1 MKKFTLFI
9 LSLLFLGTFMA
20 NAQTKVITGTVIS
33 SEDQLPIPGVS
44 VSVAGTTLGTVTD
57 IDGAF
62 SLKIPEDAKAL
73 VASFVG
79 MKTQTIELG
88 SVSDVKIA
96 LEPDLVGIDEVVVTA
111 LGITREKKS
120 LGYSAQQLTGEEVGA
135 VKDANIVNSLSGK
148 IAGVQVT
155 GNSGTVGSSSRI
167 VIRGVNSISGNNQPL
182 FIVDGTPI
190 DNSNFNSTNTQ
201 VGGGGTDWGN
211 TAADINPEDI
221 ESMTVLKGANAA
233 ALYGSRAANGVIL
246 ITTKK
251 GTKRKGIGVSISTG
265 LNVTSVALLPEY
277 QDEYGGGYKQ
287 TFDLYNGQPVVNYA
301 ADESWGPKMDGT
313 LVRQWYSWY
322 PDDPDYGQMTPFVA
336 HPNNIKDFYE
346 TGITT
351 NNNIA
356 LEGGSDGTL
365 FRLSFTNYKQT
376 GTLPGSEMNRNTIA
390 FNGST
395 KLTDKFTA
403 SASVNYVKTKND
415 GIASQGYSDLQG
427 NVVTSFNQWFQR
439 QLDMDKLKNYK
450 TADGADRTWNI
461 SSPTNLDP
469 LYWEN
474 PYWVL
479 YESPANLQRDR
490 IFGNVSLKYDI
501 LPGLT
506 VQGWARTDYFTDRR
520 ESRIAS
526 GSIPQA
532 WYQEEVRQMED
543 DNFEFLA
550 TYQKDFGSDFSV
562 SANLGANKRVRI
574 YYNNTASTNGGLSVP
589 NYFNVAASIDR
600 PSITDYKSKKVVNS
614 LYGSASFGYKSLAYV
629 DVSLRNDW
637 SSTLP
642 EGNNSYLYP
651 SVTGTFLFSELI
663 EDKSILSMGKVR
675 ASWSQVGNDTDP
687 YQLAVTYSSSD
698 NYGSYPSYY
707 VPSSLKNANLKPE
720 TITTKEFGVELGFI
734 ENRIGLD
741 VTYYDIASKDQIL
754 GLSVPSTSGYSS
766 TVVNAGLMT
775 NKGWEVMLRAR
786 PVDKAFS
793 WDVVVN
799 WAKNTNEVVELAAG
813 LDNYSLGSW
822 GPSINAKVGETYGTF
837 VTDGFVYANQ
847 IVDGVYDSE
856 IVADKSSAKVVT
868 DDGYYMR
875 ATNQTY
881 GSYLPDWTGGV
892 TNTFSY
898 KGLSLSALVDFQK
911 GGLLYSVSN
920 RYGNYSGLYAETV
933 GNNELGNPVRDPIED
948 GGGYLAEGVKLDGT
962 PNDTRL
968 NAVNYW
974 KQFATRR
981 ERYLYDASF
990 IKLREVNLTYS
1001 LPSKLFANS
1010 FIRGASVSLVGRN
1023 LAILHKNIP
1032 NVDPESAYGSGNIQ
1046 GFENGQHP
1054 STRTMGFSV
1063 NVKF

>member
-1 MKKFTLFI
+1 MKKIALIMSFLV
-9 LSLLFLGTFMA
+9 LLGVTVV
-20 NAQTKVITGTVIS
+20 NAQTKIVTGTVTS
-33 SEDQLPIPGVS
+33 SEDNLPIPGVS

-57 IDGAF
+57 IDGVF
-62 SLKIPEDAKAL
+62 NLKIPQDGKAL
-73 VASFVG
+73 IASFVG
-79 MKTQTIELG
+79 MKTQTVDLG
-88 SVSDVKIA
+88 EGSDYTIV
-96 LEPDLVGIDEVVVTA
+96 LQPDLVGIDEVVVTA
-111 LGITREKKS
+111 LGISREKKS
-120 LGYSAQQLTGEEVGA
+120 LGYSAQQLTGDEVAG
-135 VKDANIVNSLSGK
+135 VKDANLVNSLSGK
-148 IAGVQVT
+148 VAGVQVT
-155 GNSGTVGSSSRI
+155 GSSGTVGSSSRI

-251 GTKRKGIGVSISTG
+251 GTKRKGIGVSITSG
-265 LNVTSVALLPEY
+265 LNVTTVAVLPEY

-287 TFDLYNGQPVVNYA
+287 TFDTYEGEPVVNYA

-322 PDDPDYGQMTPFVA
+322 PDDPNYGKMTPFIA
-336 HPNNIKDFYE
+336 HPDNIKDFYE

-356 LEGGSDGTL
+356 LEGGGDDTL
-365 FRLSFTNYKQT
+365 FRLSFTNFKQT
-376 GTLPGSEMNRNTIA
+376 GTLPVSELNRNTIA

-403 SASVNYVKTKND
+403 SASMNYVKTKND
-415 GIASQGYSDLQG
+415 GIPSQGYSDVQG

-439 QLDMDKLKNYK
+439 QLDMDNLANYK
-450 TADGADRTWNI
+450 TADGMDRTWNI
-461 SSPTNLDP
+461 SSPTNLRP

-479 YESPANLQRDR
+479 NESPANLQRDR
-490 IFGNVSLKYDI
+490 VYGNVSLKYDI
-501 LPGLT
+501 LSGLT
-506 VQGWARTDYFTDRR
+506 VQGWARTDFYNDRR

-526 GSIPQA
+526 GSIPQD

-543 DNFEFLA
+543 NNFEFLA
-550 TYQKDFGSDFSV
+550 TYTKNIGSDFSID
-562 SANLGANKRVRI
+562 ANFGANKRIRK
-574 YYNNTASTNGGLSVP
+574 YYNNTSSTNGGLSVP
-589 NYFNVAASIDR
+589 NFFNVTASIDR

-614 LYGSASFGYKSLAYV
+614 VYGSASFGYKSLAFV

-642 EGNNSYLYP
+642 DGDNSYLYP
-651 SVTGTFLFSELI
+651 AVTGTFLFSELI
-663 EDKSILSMGKVR
+663 EDDSFLSLGKVR

-687 YQLAVTYSSSD
+687 YQLAVTYSSSN
-698 NYGSYPSYY
+698 NYGSYPAYQ
-707 VPSSLKNANLKPE
+707 VPDKLKNASLKPE
-720 TITTKEFGVELGFI
+720 TITTTEFGIELGFF
-734 ENRIGLD
+734 ENRLGVD
-741 VTYYDIASKDQIL
+741 VTYYDIQSKDQIL
-754 GLSVPSTSGYSS
+754 DLDVASTSGYSS

-786 PVDKAFS
+786 PIDQEFS
-793 WDVVVN
+793 WDVVFN
-799 WAKNTNEVVELAAG
+799 WAKNTNKVVELAEG
-813 LDNYSLGSW
+813 LTNYSLGSW

-837 VTDGFVYANQ
+837 VTDGFVYDDATGQ
-847 IVDGVYDSE
+847 R
-856 IVADKSSAKVVT
+856 VVT
-868 DDGYYMR
+868 EDGYYER
-875 ATNQTY
+875 ATNITF
-881 GSYLPDWTGGV
+881 GSYLPDWTGGII
-892 TNTFSY
+892 NSFAY

-920 RYGNYSGLYAETV
+920 RYGNYSGLFAETV
-933 GNNELGNPVRDPIED
+933 GTNELGNPVRDAISD
-948 GGGYLAEGVKLDGT
+948 GGGYLAEGVKADGT
-962 PNDTRL
+962 PNDTRIS
-968 NAVNYW
+968 AVNYW

-990 IKLREVNLTYS
+990 IKLREVKLTYA
-1001 LPSKLFANS
+1001 LPNKLFANS
-1010 FIRGASVSLVGRN
+1010 FINGASFSLVGRN

>member
-1 MKKFTLFI
+1 MKKIALIMSFLV
-9 LSLLFLGTFMA
+9 LLGVTVV
-20 NAQTKVITGTVIS
+20 NAQTKIVTGTVTS
-33 SEDQLPIPGVS
+33 SEDNLPIPGVS

-57 IDGAF
+57 IDGVF
-62 SLKIPEDAKAL
+62 NLKVPQDGKAL

-79 MKTQTIELG
+79 MKTQTVELG
-88 SVSDVKIA
+88 EGSDYTIVM
-96 LEPDLVGIDEVVVTA
+96 EPDLVGIDEVVVTA
-111 LGITREKKS
+111 LGISREKKS
-120 LGYSAQQLTGEEVGA
+120 LGYSAQQLTGDEVGA
-135 VKDANIVNSLSGK
+135 VKDANIVNSLAGK
-148 IAGVQVT
+148 VAGVQVT
-155 GNSGTVGSSSRI
+155 GSSGTVGSSSRI

-182 FIVDGTPI
+182 FIIDGTPI

-251 GTKRKGIGVSISTG
+251 GTKRKGIGVSITSG
-265 LNVTSVALLPEY
+265 LNVTTVAVLPEY

-287 TFDLYNGQPVVNYA
+287 TFDTYEGEPVVNYA
-301 ADESWGPKMDGT
+301 ADESWGPKMDGS

-322 PDDPDYGQMTPFVA
+322 PDDPNYGKMTPFIA
-336 HPNNIKDFYE
+336 HPDNIKDFYE

-351 NNNIA
+351 NNNVA
-356 LEGGSDGTL
+356 LEGGGDNTL
-365 FRLSFTNYKQT
+365 FRLSFTNFKQT
-376 GTLPGSEMNRNTIA
+376 GTLPVSELNRNTIA

-403 SASVNYVKTKND
+403 SASMNYVKTKND
-415 GIASQGYSDLQG
+415 GIPSQGYSDVQG

-439 QLDMDKLKNYK
+439 QLDMDNLANYK
-450 TADGADRTWNI
+450 TADGMDRTWNI
-461 SSPTNLDP
+461 SSPTNLRP

-479 YESPANLQRDR
+479 NESPANLQRDR
-490 IFGNVSLKYDI
+490 VYGNVSLKYDI
-501 LPGLT
+501 LSGLT
-506 VQGWARTDYFTDRR
+506 VQGWARTDFYNDRR

-526 GSIPQA
+526 GSIPQD

-543 DNFEFLA
+543 NNFEFLA
-550 TYQKDFGSDFSV
+550 TYTKNIGSDFSID
-562 SANLGANKRVRI
+562 ANFGANKRVRK
-574 YYNNTASTNGGLSVP
+574 YYNNSSSTNGGLSVP
-589 NYFNVAASIDR
+589 NFFNVTASIDR

-614 LYGSASFGYKSLAYV
+614 VYGSASFGYKSLAFV

-642 EGNNSYLYP
+642 DGDNSYLYP
-651 SVTGTFLFSELI
+651 AITGTFLFSELI
-663 EDKSILSMGKVR
+663 EDDSFLSLGKVR

-687 YQLAVTYSSSD
+687 YQLAVTYSSAN
-698 NYGSYPSYY
+698 NYGSYPAYA
-707 VPSSLKNANLKPE
+707 VPDKLKNASLKPE
-720 TITTKEFGVELGFI
+720 TITTKEFGIELGFF
-734 ENRIGLD
+734 ENRLGLD

-754 GLSVPSTSGYSS
+754 DLDVASTSGYSS

-786 PVDKAFS
+786 PIDQKFS
-793 WDVVVN
+793 WDVVFN
-799 WAKNTNEVVELAAG
+799 WAKNTNKVVELAEG
-813 LDNYSLGSW
+813 LTNYSLGSW

-837 VTDGFVYANQ
+837 VTDGFVYDDN
-847 IVDGVYDSE
+847 GN
-856 IVADKSSAKVVT
+856 KVVT
-868 DDGYYMR
+868 EDGYYER
-875 ATNQTY
+875 ATNITF

-892 TNTFSY
+892 TNSFAY

-920 RYGNYSGLYAETV
+920 RYGNYSGLFAETV
-933 GNNELGNPVRDPIED
+933 GNNELGNPVRDAID
-948 GGGYLAEGVKLDGT
+948 NGGGYLAEGVKADGT
-962 PNDTRL
+962 PNDTRIS
-968 NAVNYW
+968 AVNYW

-990 IKLREVNLTYS
+990 IKLREVKLTYA
-1001 LPSKLFANS
+1001 LPNKLFANS
-1010 FIRGASVSLVGRN
+1010 FINGASFSLVGRN